1 MLCRWF
7 TTVNVYC
14 KCLCIINE
22 GDTLNIYTYSIY
34 IYTQGL
40 HFFTL
45 FLQTSSRNIATNDPS
60 SRAEAQATATIR
72 TMLDVKKGVWS
83 DGSTSVVR
91 GVESGTVDCGV
102 GIRVLVSVS
111 AVADNHYIH
120 TYIRT
125 YIRTYIHTYIMLY
138 V

>member
-1 MLCRWF
+1 MLCQWF
-7 TTVNVYC
+7 IYYC
-14 KCLCIINE
+14 KYHCNNNS
-22 GDTLNIYTYSIY
+22 DTLL
-34 IYTQGL
+34 YTQGL

-102 GIRVLVSVS
+102 GIGVLSVS

-120 TYIRT
+120 TYI
-125 YIRTYIHTYIMLY
+125 MLY

>member
-1 MLCRWF
+1 MSI
-7 TTVNVYC
+7 VS

-102 GIRVLVSVS
+102 GIGVLAVS

-125 YIRTYIHTYIMLY
+125 YIHTYIMLY